1 MKELEPLQET
11 LERIEAKIDYLIDA
25 FQSMLQEDEDTYNE
39 RDQTKPL

>member
-1 MKELEPLQET
+1 MTNNLQET

-25 FQSMLQEDEDTYNE
+25 FQSMLQEEEDTYNE